1 MKLDTKTK
9 TILRDTQKR
18 RAWVIYQHKQ
28 RGESLASIAV
38 AAGVAKQQTQK
49 AMSAPYPR
57 MEKVIADALWMMP
70 QDLFP
75 DRYTSDGLPRPRRHH
90 KKAGVSTPNSNT
102 RCFFLRF
109 FLVGVVC
116 FVSLFV

>member
-9 TILRDTQKR
+9 TILRDPQKR
-18 RAWVIYQHKQ
+18 RAWVIYQLKL

-49 AMSAPYPR
+49 AMSAPYTR
-57 MEKVIADALWMMP
+57 MEKVIADALGMMP
-70 QDLFP
+70 QELFP

-90 KKAGVSTPNSNT
+90 KIACVSTPNSNT
-102 RCFFLRF
+102 HHKKTHKKT
-109 FLVGVVC
+109 G
-116 FVSLFV
+116 SDE